1 MAHMNELVGILYGG
15 FYDKENDGFHIYSYD
30 ILKNEL
36 GEEYVCTSIFL
47 CDQYSTRYIDWNRDI
62 DVVKHFTDGD
72 WVVYS
77 KDRSFVECALKSFRE
92 KRIAE
97 VQKQLDNLTQ
107 NQVEF
112 VRHLSAEHSI

>member
-1 MAHMNELVGILYGG
+1 MSEPVGILYGG
-15 FYDKENDGFHIYSYD
+15 FYDKECDSFSIYSYD
-30 ILKNEL
+30 ILKDEH
-36 GEEYVCTSIFL
+36 GTEYVCTSIFL
-47 CDQYSTRYIDWNRDI
+47 SDQFSARYIDWNRDLE
-62 DVVKHFTDGD
+62 VVKKFTDGD

-97 VQKQLDNLTQ
+97 VQKQLDNLKQ

-112 VRHLSAEHSI
+112 VRHLSAEHTI

>member
-1 MAHMNELVGILYGG
+1 MAHMNEPVGILYGG
-15 FYDKENDGFHIYSYD
+15 FYDKGNDGFHIYSYD

-72 WVVYS
+72 WGVYS

>member
-1 MAHMNELVGILYGG
+1 MSEPVGILYGG
-15 FYDKENDGFHIYSYD
+15 FYDAECESFSIYSYD
-30 ILKNEL
+30 ILQDERGNN
-36 GEEYVCTSIFL
+36 YVCTPIFL
-47 CDQYSTRYIDWNRDI
+47 SDLYSTRYIDWNREVE
-62 DVVKHFTDGD
+62 VVKKLTGD
-72 WVVYS
+72 NWAIYS
-77 KDRSFVECALKSFRE
+77 TDRSFVECALKSFRE